1 MRVPEAGG
9 TGVWRRCAGRG
20 HAPASPP
27 RGLLPCR
34 ASLEICGAWAM
45 SAMHLA
51 EPRGCWAAQVWDEK
65 TSARMV
71 NEVRAWDERCWGVHA
86 ATPP

>member
-1 MRVPEAGG
+1 
-9 TGVWRRCAGRG
+9 
-20 HAPASPP
+20 
-27 RGLLPCR
+27 
-34 ASLEICGAWAM
+34 M